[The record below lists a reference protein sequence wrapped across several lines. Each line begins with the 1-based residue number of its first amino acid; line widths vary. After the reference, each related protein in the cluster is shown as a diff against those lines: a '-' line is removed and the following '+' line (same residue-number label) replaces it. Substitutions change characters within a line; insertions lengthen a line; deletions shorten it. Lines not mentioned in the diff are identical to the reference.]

1 MIVKSTEFFCWSR
14 DIFETNV
21 QLIHA
26 TLQVLDRP
34 VGHLYE
40 VSLHPV
46 TRQRREL
53 AVIRKYSFQDLWFGS
68 KNNEASSVGL
78 ESIQNQRTSWSNCNE
93 RQFEQEHERSR
104 WKTLQHSFV
113 GFGFCVLETSTWNRR
128 SQTTIN
134 TIISARNS
142 GNCAILFQN
151 GNLSIRC
158 NYAVLSPLSKSDVL
172 IIDFSEQK
180 LIIFQSKKW
189 LFFVFKLFGKLKWS
203 LELISDVFWHVFAV
217 QTF

>member
-1 MIVKSTEFFCWSR
+1 MSNSSMRLCRCSTDR
-14 DIFETNV
+14 LAIFTRFRCTQSPDNV
-21 QLIHA
+21 GNSQSS
-26 TLQVLDRP
+26 
-34 VGHLYE
+34 G
-40 VSLHPV
+40 
-46 TRQRREL
+46 RQ
-53 AVIRKYSFQDLWFGS
+53 YSFQDLWFGS

-78 ESIQNQRTSWSNCNE
+78 ESIQNQITSWSNCNE

-172 IIDFSEQK
+172 IIDVSE
-180 LIIFQSKKW
+180 KK
-189 LFFVFKLFGKLKWS
+189 
-203 LELISDVFWHVFAV
+203 I
-217 QTF
+217 